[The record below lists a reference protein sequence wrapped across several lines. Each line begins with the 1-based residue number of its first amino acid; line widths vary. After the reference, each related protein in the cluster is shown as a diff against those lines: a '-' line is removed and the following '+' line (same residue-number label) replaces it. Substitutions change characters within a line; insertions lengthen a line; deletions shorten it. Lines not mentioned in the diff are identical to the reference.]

1 MLSIILRFH
10 VSHLSSKISRKGQKT
25 TFCKTGKWPERHRK
39 IHFSHTFRRRRQQWL
54 NLSRL
59 ILLEN
64 KLVFLCTNLNYS
76 SWEIAWQ
83 HLDFLQQFSKMGDA
97 ITRLRWLSVSDH
109 VPTFCPKSLISV
121 GRPGI
126 EKIENKSGETDC
138 VRSYHVILTILHTG
152 TIWLFCLCGFT
163 CYLLKRQNFYWN
175 ISKIFLRNRFLN

>member
-25 TFCKTGKWPERHRK
+25 TFCKTGQWPERHRK

-83 HLDFLQQFSKMGDA
+83 RLDFLQQFSKMGDA
-97 ITRLRWLSVSDH
+97 ITRLRWPSVSDH

-126 EKIENKSGETDC
+126 EKKLKISQ
-138 VRSYHVILTILHTG
+138 VRQIVSVVSRYFDYIAHKHNLT
-152 TIWLFCLCGFT
+152 FFA
-163 CYLLKRQNFYWN
+163 FAV
-175 ISKIFLRNRFLN
+175 LRATY